1 MQFGRLNTIAQSEL
15 RYSSTKD
22 LLREFGKIIAPNKVG
37 KALREFD
44 KEMEGKPLRD
54 AGAVFMTL
62 LDGQYPFELFVSQ
75 KKESLVRLLKG
86 EFLSSDFMKEA
97 MSCFAEAHEDGEYG
111 LVLFRMKL
119 LGPFVAHN
127 IAQPSTPTPRIVIPA
142 KKFGV
147 SEITIQS
154 LKNFQREI
162 NLE

>member
-54 AGAVFMTL
+54 AGAVFL
-62 LDGQYPFELFVSQ
+62 ACLDGEYPFDLFVSQ
-75 KKESLVRLLKG
+75 KKESLIRLLKG
-86 EFLSSDFMKEA
+86 DFINSEFMQEA
-97 MSCFAEAHEDGEYG
+97 FSCFAEAQQDGEYG

-127 IAQPSTPTPRIVIPA
+127 IPQHSTPTPRIVIPA

-154 LKNFQREI
+154 LKNFQKEI

>member
-1 MQFGRLNTIAQSEL
+1 MQFGRLNTIARSEI

-22 LLREFGKIIAPNKVG
+22 LLREFGRIMAPTRVG
-37 KALREFD
+37 KAMIEFD

-54 AGAVFMTL
+54 AGAVFMSCL
-62 LDGQYPFELFVSQ
+62 RAEFPFELFVSQ

-86 EFLSSDFMKEA
+86 DFLDTDFMKEA
-97 MSCFAEAHEDGEYG
+97 MSCFAEASSDGEYG
-111 LVLFRMKL
+111 LILFRMKL

-142 KKFGV
+142 SKFGV

-154 LKNFQREI
+154 LNHFKREI